1 MEDLCVNMFNL
12 DPVTIVSTSFIIGVA
27 IYFYIRIRSYSRKDE
42 LLQNNRWI
50 DQYPSIV
57 STLGVLGTFI
67 GITKGLLS
75 FNTEDLDNSIPE
87 LLDGLKTAFL
97 TSLAGMIGSLLLSR
111 TVSKRFDAKDNG
123 VSDINVAAGE
133 ICQAVQKMS
142 GALSATI
149 NVLVVNINN
158 QTNQQN
164 AFFNTVTTIMNSQ
177 KSNVEALANSINGL
191 LVQSQAQTVSLEAV
205 EREAQQHTVILSNI
219 QEVSEEN
226 KAFAVRTTSYISNVE
241 KRIEEILDH
250 TDALVSIEDGVLE
263 EVKTFGQKLH
273 GEVVEIE
280 DKMEST
286 NKMLT
291 EKFNEF
297 SDLLKKSNTEA
308 LVEVM
313 KRVTEEFQKQMNDL
327 ISKLVQENFDQLN
340 KSVEKLN
347 QWQMENKEMILMLTE
362 KYKDMAD
369 KFEGTSTTLRKVE
382 VDTKNLVSDGG
393 KLRQLINMLN
403 KVVIEDK
410 QFVEISKHLTETVTL
425 TKDNMKMFDQST
437 RVLNDWVRKQ
447 RNFVDGVTLLIQK
460 LDELNKIRDYN
471 ETFWKDTKHRLE
483 EGVGYI
489 AAGSKTLQTQL
500 KELDKQFYA
509 RLSATLAELDTCIQ
523 AMISQNTNRK

>member
-1 MEDLCVNMFNL
+1 MFSL
-12 DPVTIVSTSFIIGVA
+12 DPITIVSTGIIIGVA
-27 IYFYIRIRSYSRKDE
+27 VYFYIRIRSYSKKNE

-57 STLGVLGTFI
+57 STLGVLGTFF
-67 GITKGLLS
+67 GITVGLLS
-75 FNTEDLDNSIPE
+75 FDTSDLDNSIPE
-87 LLDGLKTAFL
+87 LLDGLKTAFF
-97 TSLAGMIGSLLLSR
+97 TSLAGMVGALWLSR
-111 TVSKRFDAKDNG
+111 VISRLFDKKDKG

-142 GALSATI
+142 GALNTTI

-158 QTNQQN
+158 QTSQQN
-164 AFFNTVTTIMNSQ
+164 AFFNTVTSIMDAQ
-177 KSNVEALANSINGL
+177 KSDVGALAERVNAL
-191 LVQSQAQTVSLEAV
+191 LVQFQAQTVSLNAV
-205 EREAQQHTVILSNI
+205 KQEMQQHTLVLSNI
-219 QEVSEEN
+219 QEVLEDN
-226 KAFAVRTTSYISNVE
+226 KALAE
-241 KRIEEILDH
+241 KSDTGIVRIERTMNEILDH
-250 TDALVSIEDGVLE
+250 TDALVSIGDGVLE

-273 GEVVEIE
+273 DEVVEVE

-286 NKMLT
+286 NKLLT

-313 KRVTEEFQKQMNDL
+313 KKVTEEFQKQMNSL

-347 QWQMENKEMILMLTE
+347 EWQVENKEMISMLTT
-362 KYKDMAD
+362 KYKEMAD
-369 KFEGTSTTLRKVE
+369 SFDGTSVTLSKVE
-382 VDTKNLVSDGG
+382 DDTKKLVSDGG
-393 KLRQLINMLN
+393 KLRQLIETLN
-403 KVVIEDK
+403 KVIIEDK
-410 QFVEISKHLTETVTL
+410 QFVEISKHLTETVAL
-425 TKDNMKMFDQST
+425 TKDNMQMFDQST
-437 RVLNDWVRKQ
+437 RALNDWVRKQ

-471 ETFWKDTKHRLE
+471 EEFWKDTKHKLE

-489 AAGSKTLQTQL
+489 ANGSKVLQSQL

-523 AMISQNTNRK
+523 AMISQNPNRR

>member
-1 MEDLCVNMFNL
+1 MVFLC
-12 DPVTIVSTSFIIGVA
+12 
-27 IYFYIRIRSYSRKDE
+27 
-42 LLQNNRWI
+42 
-50 DQYPSIV
+50 
-57 STLGVLGTFI
+57 
-67 GITKGLLS
+67 
-75 FNTEDLDNSIPE
+75 
-87 LLDGLKTAFL
+87 
-97 TSLAGMIGSLLLSR
+97 R
-111 TVSKRFDAKDNG
+111 TH
-123 VSDINVAAGE
+123 
-133 ICQAVQKMS
+133 
-142 GALSATI
+142 
-149 NVLVVNINN
+149 VNINN

-226 KAFAVRTTSYISNVE
+226 KAFVVRTTSYISNVE

-425 TKDNMKMFDQST
+425 TKDNMKMFD
-437 RVLNDWVRKQ
+437 
-447 RNFVDGVTLLIQK
+447 
-460 LDELNKIRDYN
+460 
-471 ETFWKDTKHRLE
+471 H
-483 EGVGYI
+483 
-489 AAGSKTLQTQL
+489 
-500 KELDKQFYA
+500 
-509 RLSATLAELDTCIQ
+509 
-523 AMISQNTNRK
+523 